1 MSSITAVELG
11 ADICALAKTS
21 VRRGEI
27 RLLAAE
33 ALDPAQFPGP
43 EALTAAVRQSRRA
56 LRLPRRCRVV
66 VWGLAEGASR
76 HDPFVT
82 SILRPLVGAGLEIE
96 RVVTPCNALAALA
109 RLKTA
114 RGDGATCWLAINRGG
129 VAIVVVRP
137 GEQLYAHSF
146 VWNSSVGS
154 IGSQAR
160 LLQRYSLVSVL
171 APEVRRAMA
180 AAIDKGTR
188 VEAIVTCGNLPDLR
202 SLTMPLIEELD
213 VEVETLDSLEG
224 LEVAPDLA
232 DRLADT
238 APLIRLACAGTI
250 ARSTRARD
258 AAKRR
263 RHLVGRWLRVAAVIA
278 GICAVGYA
286 WYVKR
291 TSPQLPAPR
300 TVVAPPAPKIESRDP
315 KAGQPQNAPATSPV
329 EPRKQTTQSKVES
342 REPKTEKPQ
351 DAPRPSPLDSRTSVP
366 APRSSIPAPRTQALE
381 PRTPQTTVQP
391 LVTAPAPNVAPPAA
405 SAPASS
411 APGAAPTSNT
421 SMPPANATIPPI
433 APGLRTPSVPADK
446 VNTRPPRPIPA
457 LLKDPL
463 PRVTGILVGSDRR
476 YATVEGGRIVRV
488 GDTLGR
494 RTVVA
499 IDDRTVLLREPSGV
513 QIRVGLGGRVIGVER
528 SDR

>member
-66 VWGLAEGASR
+66 VWGLADGASR

-82 SILRPLVGAGLEIE
+82 SILRPLVGAGLKIE

-137 GEQLYAHSF
+137 GEQIYAHSF

-188 VEAIVTCGNLPDLR
+188 VEAVVTCGNLPDLR

-224 LEVAPDLA
+224 LEVAPDVA

-258 AAKRR
+258 AGKRR
-263 RHLVGRWLRVAAVIA
+263 RHHLGRWLRVAAVIA

-286 WYVKR
+286 WYVR
-291 TSPQLPAPR
+291 WTAPQLPAPR

-315 KAGQPQNAPATSPV
+315 KAGQPQNALPISPV
-329 EPRKQTTQSKVES
+329 EPRKQTPPPKVES
-342 REPKTEKPQ
+342 R
-351 DAPRPSPLDSRTSVP
+351 DPLDSRASVP
-366 APRSSIPAPRTQALE
+366 APRTSIPAPRTPALE

-391 LVTAPAPNVAPPAA
+391 LVTAPAPSVAPPTAP
-405 SAPASS
+405 APASS
-411 APGAAPTSNT
+411 APGTAPASNESMRTSNA
-421 SMPPANATIPPI
+421 PIPPT

-446 VNTRPPRPIPA
+446 VTTRPPRPIPA

-476 YATVEGGRIVRV
+476 YATVEGGHVVRV

-513 QIRVGLGGRVIGVER
+513 QIRVGLGGRVIGIER